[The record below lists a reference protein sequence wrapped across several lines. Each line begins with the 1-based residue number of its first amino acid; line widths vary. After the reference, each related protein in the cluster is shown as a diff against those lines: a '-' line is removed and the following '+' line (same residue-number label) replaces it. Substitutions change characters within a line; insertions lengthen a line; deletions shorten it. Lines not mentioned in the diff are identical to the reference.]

1 LAETDLL
8 DLAADLGLASSFL
21 AASFLA
27 TGFLDADLEAALLAA
42 LGYSSETTRVSAI
55 GAFELARV
63 ASGRAGTDTGSTT
76 EVTGSMATFA
86 NLNTLPIAPLKC
98 ERDRYNAYLI

>member
-1 LAETDLL
+1 MAKQSPKARKV
-8 DLAADLGLASSFL
+8 LAAMKK
-21 AASFLA
+21 
-27 TGFLDADLEAALLAA
+27 
-42 LGYSSETTRVSAI
+42 
-55 GAFELARV
+55 LARV